1 MGDFN
6 FRPDSEQ
13 YQLTVEVLEDTYL
26 LSQQEVG
33 IEGFDPSRR
42 IDHVFVTPG
51 TKVREAVY
59 KTEPQSDHPAMFVVI
74 EW

>member
-1 MGDFN
+1 M
-6 FRPDSEQ
+6 P
-13 YQLTVEVLEDTYL
+13 YL
-26 LSQQEVG
+26 LSQQDVD

-51 TKVREAVY
+51 TKVSEAVY
-59 KTEPQSDHPAMFVVI
+59 LTDPQSDHPAMFVVI